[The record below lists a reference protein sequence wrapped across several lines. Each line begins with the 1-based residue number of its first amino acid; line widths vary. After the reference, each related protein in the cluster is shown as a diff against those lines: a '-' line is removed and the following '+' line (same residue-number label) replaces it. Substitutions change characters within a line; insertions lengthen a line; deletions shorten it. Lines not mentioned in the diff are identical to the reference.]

1 MSTVKFH
8 VSPGRRLVLLFLCF
22 LLGAIVTA
30 LVSGLLLQIGGAARQ
45 LAMLRIGAVVQDVVM
60 LVLPAVATAM
70 IVTRNPAGLLA
81 VDSHPSWR
89 MLFWALAAM
98 IVSMPAMSYIIEL
111 NASVSFP
118 ESLRGLEQTLRQMEA
133 NAAGSIAFMMGPHTV
148 GNLIM
153 NVLIIGLFAGFAEE
167 LLFRGALQRL
177 LQSTHMSPA
186 AAVWLAA
193 IVFSAVHFQFFGFV
207 PRMLLGAF
215 FGYLLLWSG
224 SVWLAVAA
232 HAFNNVMYVL
242 LTYLTGSGDPQ
253 IVHES
258 VAPWV
263 FPLLS
268 AVLTAVCLVALYRS
282 RRIDA

>member
-81 VDSHPSWR
+81 INIRPSGR

-98 IVSMPAMSYIIEL
+98 IVSMPAMSYIIGL
-111 NASVSFP
+111 NASVTFP